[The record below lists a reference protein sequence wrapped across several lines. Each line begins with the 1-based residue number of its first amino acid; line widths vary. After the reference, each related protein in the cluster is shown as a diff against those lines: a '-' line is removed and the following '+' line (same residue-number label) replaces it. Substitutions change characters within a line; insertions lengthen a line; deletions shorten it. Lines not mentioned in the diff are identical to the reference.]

1 MIIALESASSDP
13 SIALAGLDGAT
24 IAVEGWS
31 TDGRQGSDLLPR
43 LLGLLVREGR
53 ELGEATAVAIGIGPG
68 SFTGLRV
75 AMSLAKGLA
84 MGLAIP
90 VSGAPSLAAWLTA
103 EPTAMAAVAR
113 AGSRDVFLLERS
125 DPGPRIVPAAE
136 LGGILL
142 GRPVVAPGELAAAF
156 DLGDVIRPHRAAAAI
171 AAVAAARLA
180 ADPAGDD
187 LERLEPAYLRAPR
200 GIAQVGA
207 APWP

>member
-13 SIALAGLDGAT
+13 SVALATLDGVT
-24 IAVEGWS
+24 LAVDGWS

-43 LLGLLVREGR
+43 LLDLLASEGR
-53 ELGEATAVAIGIGPG
+53 ELRDASAVGIGIGPG

-90 VSGAPSLAAWLTA
+90 VSGAPSLAAWLAA
-103 EPTAMAAVAR
+103 EPTAVAAVAR
-113 AGSRDVFLLERS
+113 AGARDAFLLSRG
-125 DPGPRIVPAAE
+125 DPAPRIVAGME
-136 LGGILL
+136 LAGILL
-142 GRPVVAPGELAAAF
+142 GRPVVAPGELGVAF
-156 DLGDVIRPHRAAAAI
+156 DLGEVIRPHRAAAAI
-171 AAVAAARLA
+171 AGVAAARLA
-180 ADPAGDD
+180 AEPAGDD

-200 GIAQVGA
+200 GVSGA

>member
-13 SIALAGLDGAT
+13 SIALAALDGGT

-43 LLGLLVREGR
+43 LLGLLAREGR
-53 ELGEATAVAIGIGPG
+53 ELRDAAALAIGIGPG

-90 VSGAPSLAAWLTA
+90 VSGAPSLAAWLAA

-113 AGSRDVFLLERS
+113 AGSRDVFLLGRADLE
-125 DPGPRIVPAAE
+125 PRIVPGAE
-136 LGGILL
+136 LAGILL
-142 GRPVVAPGELAAAF
+142 GRPVVAAGELAEAF
-156 DLGDVIRPHRAAAAI
+156 DLGEVIRPHRAAAAI
-171 AAVAAARLA
+171 AVVAAARLA

-200 GIAQVGA
+200 GIAQPGA
-207 APWP
+207 AAWP